1 LRLVVKR
8 TVCGTLALVW
18 ISAKSKFMHIVDAH
32 EDIAWNAL
40 VLGRDVRLSALETR
54 RLEEETDIPQI
65 GGLCMVGLLEW
76 LSGGVAI
83 VFGTIFVAPARRG
96 SPEPHTYTTAEEA
109 HALGQAQL
117 DFYHRL
123 ADGCDQIALVGSRA
137 DLDTVL
143 ASWEN
148 DAPQV
153 GIIPLM
159 EGADPIREPAEAEMW
174 FERGVRLVGLSW
186 QTGSRYAGGNAAPGR
201 LTDAGRE
208 LLAVMADLG
217 LILDVSHLAEESF
230 SEAVDRFE
238 GRIVATHANP
248 RARVPG
254 PRQLS
259 DGMIRRL
266 AEREG
271 VIGIVPF
278 NGFLQPGWTKGD
290 AKDAVTVADVAAAV
304 DHVCQVVGDAAHVGL
319 GSDFD
324 GCFGAESVP
333 AEIDTVADLA
343 RIGPALGELGYG
355 DENITAIL
363 EGNWL
368 RLLRAVLPD

>member
-1 LRLVVKR
+1 
-8 TVCGTLALVW
+8 
-18 ISAKSKFMHIVDAH
+18 MPIVDAH

-40 VLGRDVRLSALETR
+40 ALARDVRRSALETR
-54 RLEEETDIPQI
+54 RLEKDTDVPRRH
-65 GGLCMVGLLEW
+65 GLCMVGLPEW
-76 LSGGVAI
+76 LSGGITI
-83 VFGTIFVAPARRG
+83 VFGTIFIAPVRRD

-109 HALGQAQL
+109 HALAQAQL

-123 ADGCDQIALVGSRA
+123 ADECDQVVLIGNRA
-137 DLDTVL
+137 DLDGVL
-143 ASWEN
+143 ANGEGEI
-148 DAPQV
+148 PQV

-186 QTGSRYAGGNAAPGR
+186 EAGSRYAGGDAVPGR

-217 LILDVSHLAEESF
+217 LVLDVSHLAEESF
-230 SEAVDRFE
+230 FEAVDRFE

-254 PRQLS
+254 LRQLS
-259 DGMIRRL
+259 DEMIRRL
-266 AEREG
+266 VEREG
-271 VIGIVPF
+271 IIGIVPY
-278 NGFLQPGWTKGD
+278 NRFLRPGWASGD

-324 GCFGAESVP
+324 GGFGAESAP
-333 AEIDTVADLA
+333 AEIDTVADLP
-343 RIGPALGELGYG
+343 RIGPALGELRYG
-355 DENITAIL
+355 EEDIVAVL
-363 EGNWL
+363 GGNWL
-368 RLLRAVLPD
+368 RLLRAALPE